1 MSQIEKESCMIGKEN
16 KMMRM
21 KNFLSLA
28 AVCLLAL
35 TLLSPA
41 ISQAQNIDVDGLIPQ
56 LETEIAKMM
65 KDGKVP
71 SASIA
76 LVCGDHII
84 WTGAYGYINLWAR
97 TPAKVNCVYL
107 IGSTFKAMSM
117 FALLQQMEEGKF
129 NLDDP
134 VSKYLTD
141 IKIKGE
147 DSSNPVTFRHLL
159 THTSGLPGD
168 FGAHSVWGET
178 VPSPLKD
185 YLKKSLKLINP
196 PLTKVV
202 YSNMAYTL
210 VAYLLQKF
218 SGVPYKKY
226 IQEHIFNPLE
236 MKDTAFSPRP
246 DMEERLAMPYIVDT
260 KTGKHKPAA
269 RLKANVW
276 PAGIVYGTVT
286 NQAHWLIANL
296 NHGVYKSHRLISEE
310 TFQGVM
316 KRQHDRFKAPI
327 SAGWLNET
335 TGYGLTW
342 WISRRKGDTLFAH
355 SGSVPGYTAFL
366 AGNLDKKTGFAILT
380 NGHRAHK
387 YLFDLAV
394 KALDLMELHRK

>member
-1 MSQIEKESCMIGKEN
+1 
-16 KMMRM
+16 
-21 KNFLSLA
+21 
-28 AVCLLAL
+28 
-35 TLLSPA
+35 
-41 ISQAQNIDVDGLIPQ
+41 
-56 LETEIAKMM
+56 
-65 KDGKVP
+65 
-71 SASIA
+71 
-76 LVCGDHII
+76 
-84 WTGAYGYINLWAR
+84 
-97 TPAKVNCVYL
+97 
-107 IGSTFKAMSM
+107 
-117 FALLQQMEEGKF
+117 MEEGKF
-129 NLDDP
+129 GLDDP

-147 DSSNPVTFRHLL
+147 DSSNPVTFHHLL

-168 FGAHSVWGET
+168 FGAHPVWGET

-246 DMEERLAMPYIVDT
+246 DMEERLAMPYIIDT

-296 NHGVYKSHRLISEE
+296 NHGVYKGRRLISEE
-310 TFQGVM
+310 IFQEVM
-316 KRQHDRFKAPI
+316 KRQYDRFKGPI

-387 YLFDLAV
+387 HLFDLAV